1 MPLEQRLCPRCA
13 ADCGADWGAPAAV
26 PVEDEAHYWAE
37 CPALAPARRVM
48 LGGLEAAYPGFGAR
62 FAALSRGRKAA
73 ALAFAVPDGTWER
86 GAPRAVWAAGV
97 RAVVRFGWDAALLCP
112 QLERAM
118 WRMGS

>member
-1 MPLEQRLCPRCA
+1 
-13 ADCGADWGAPAAV
+13 
-26 PVEDEAHYWAE
+26 
-37 CPALAPARRVM
+37 M

-112 QLERAM
+112 QLGRAM